1 MVYIEQNLRNQ
12 YSADSSATDI
22 LDTLEECLS
31 KSLLDDIREY
41 LPGFHPDLQVEIAD
55 DVVDFTNGDS
65 VRYTGLKYIDRMLKA
80 FYLLISEELG
90 RDLGELIQVHKDGGH
105 YKPTITINQTKT
117 ISFQ

>member
-1 MVYIEQNLRNQ
+1 MNYIEQDLRNQ
-12 YSADSSATDI
+12 YPADGSATDI
-22 LDTLEECLS
+22 LDTLEGRLS
-31 KSLLDDIREY
+31 KSLLNDIREY

-90 RDLGELIQVHKDGGH
+90 LDLSELVQVHSNNSCIKK
-105 YKPTITINQTKT
+105 Y
-117 ISFQ
+117 